1 MAWQSISIVNSG
13 ELGSRND
20 GATPISNRRV
30 TTSPTSHQLTI
41 ITSLDCFVTLRSPR
55 NDGFSIIVFLN

>member
-1 MAWQSISIVNSG
+1 M
-13 ELGSRND
+13 GSRND